1 MRRHAWSRSLP
12 AAQAPE
18 GGRETAMATD
28 LPVGPQGGDTVPLG
42 HGRTRGGRGTSLGYR
57 LPPSGDTPP
66 EEEWRGYF
74 GSIKRW
80 KRLVIIV
87 TLAGTALGVVAT
99 KLVVPSLPF
108 YAATANIWI
117 DGSGHRP
124 DRDQATPGPI
134 HSGQLLGASGW
145 VNLARSYVVLD
156 SVARGMRLYLGWDSE
171 QDSAALASLELK
183 PQFRSGEYRLQVDSS
198 GRRFR
203 LLTAQGGEVQ
213 HGIAGDSIGGAVG
226 FVWVPPA
233 SAFTPRRTIRFSVSS
248 PYDAATNLAQRL
260 QVELDPDGNFLQI
273 SLRGSDP
280 AYIAATV
287 NAVATRFVDVATDLK
302 RKRLSEL
309 TKILAAQLEHA
320 QANLRSAE
328 SALRSFQIRTA
339 TVLPGSAIIPP
350 EALAPGA
357 NTPPQRRPPVSDL
370 VGQSRDPVFANFL
383 DTRVALEQLKRDR
396 AAIERVLAQTA
407 DSGLAVDALEL
418 VGSVER
424 SSELTDALKELVGKR
439 ADLRALRYRYTETN
453 PEVRRVAGE
462 IGTLERQT
470 IPALTRQLLGELRR
484 REAELVRQVEWASA
498 DLRQLPSLAI
508 DELRLQRDVVDAE
521 QLFANIQQRSE
532 EARLAEASSI
542 PDVRILDAAV
552 EPRQPFMDAAPF
564 LLLLSVV
571 GSLGAGVLAAVL
583 RDRVDPK
590 LRDPAHVT
598 QEMGLPILGAVPH
611 LNAANGKGARG
622 LNGGGAGAAGPVIE
636 ALRGIRLS
644 LVHAHGTAGPLL
656 VTITS
661 PGSGEGKSFVAANIA
676 LAFADAGHRTLLIDG
691 DIRRG
696 QLHRVLNAARVPGL
710 TNGLTEGTP
719 LDAIL
724 QTTPYPRL
732 SFIGCG
738 PRTSLGPELLGS
750 GEMAR
755 LFASLRP
762 RFEVI
767 LVDSPPLSVGVDPY
781 ILGTL
786 TGNLLLVLRS
796 GVTDRELAAT
806 KLDAL
811 DRLPIRLLG
820 AVLNDIRQDGAY
832 RCYSYFPEGYEL
844 REEESAGQRKRIL
857 TAAQ

>member
-1 MRRHAWSRSLP
+1 
-12 AAQAPE
+12 
-18 GGRETAMATD
+18 MATD
-28 LPVGPQGGDTVPLG
+28 LPVGPPGGEPEPLVR
-42 HGRTRGGRGTSLGYR
+42 GRTGGGGPSLGYR
-57 LPPSGDTPP
+57 LPTGGETRP

-74 GSIKRW
+74 SSIKRR
-80 KRLVIIV
+80 KRLVILV

-99 KLVVPSLPF
+99 KLVAPYLPF
-108 YAATANIWI
+108 YSATANIWI

-124 DRDQATPGPI
+124 DRDQATAGPI
-134 HSGQLLGASGW
+134 HSGQLLGTSGW

-156 SVARGMRLYLGWDSE
+156 SVARGLRLYLGWEAE
-171 QDSAALASLELK
+171 QDSAALWSLELK
-183 PQFRSGEYRLQVDSS
+183 TQFRSGEYRLEVDSS

-203 LLTAQGGEVQ
+203 LLTAKGAELQRGMV
-213 HGIAGDSIGGAVG
+213 GDSIGGAGG

-233 SAFTPRRTIRFSVSS
+233 SALTPRRTIRFTVSS

-260 QVELDPDGNFLQI
+260 QVELDPDGNFMQV
-273 SLRGSDP
+273 SMRGSDP

-287 NAVATRFVDVATDLK
+287 NAVATRFVDAAPDLK
-302 RKRLSEL
+302 RKRLGEL

-328 SALRSFQIRTA
+328 TALRSFQVRTA

-357 NTPPQRRPPVSDL
+357 NAPPPRRPPVSDL

-383 DTRVALEQLKRDR
+383 DIRVALDQLKHDR
-396 AAIERVLAQTA
+396 AAIERVLAQSA

-424 SSELTDALKELVGKR
+424 SAELTDALKELVGKR

-453 PEVRRVAGE
+453 PEVRRVAGT

-470 IPALTRQLLGELRR
+470 IPALSRQLVEELRT
-484 REAELVRQVEWASA
+484 REAELARQVESASA
-498 DLRQLPSLAI
+498 DLRHLPSLAI

-564 LLLLSVV
+564 LFLLSVV

-590 LRDPAHVT
+590 LRYPAHVT

-611 LNAANGKGARG
+611 LPAANGKGGRKLSG
-622 LNGGGAGAAGPVIE
+622 DGVGTAAPVIE

-661 PGSGEGKSFVAANIA
+661 PGSGEGKSFVAANMA
-676 LAFADAGHRTLLIDG
+676 LAFADAGHSTLLIDG

-696 QLHRVLNAARVPGL
+696 QLHRVLNAARTPGL
-710 TNGLTEGTP
+710 TNWLTAGPAPE
-719 LDAIL
+719 AIV
-724 QTTPYPRL
+724 QATPYPRL

-738 PRTSLGPELLGS
+738 ARTPFGPELLGS
-750 GEMAR
+750 AEMAR
-755 LFASLRP
+755 LFAALRP
-762 RFEVI
+762 RYEVI

-786 TGNLLLVLRS
+786 TGNLVLVLRS
-796 GVTDRELAAT
+796 GGTNRELAGA
-806 KLDAL
+806 KLDAV

-820 AVLNDIRQDGAY
+820 AVLNDIRPDGAY
-832 RCYSYFPEGYEL
+832 RHYSYFPEGYEL
-844 REEESAGQRKRIL
+844 REEEAAGQRKRIL
-857 TAAQ
+857 TAAE